1 MRPIHQEKISPGCY
15 TENINTFFLA
25 LSSPKLCSLLCLS
38 PNFRT
43 LSSIYFTTISKFW
56 RSGGVSHSNT
66 MHLIVNLSKIDSPI
80 HQEENSSLS
89 QTWFRKYSLVIKAA
103 VTCWLSHGK
112 AAQWVLDQYMF
123 LVNAIYEQKS
133 DLISHKLLHLCASY
147 QRF

>member
-1 MRPIHQEKISPGCY
+1 MWLVHQKKIFTRLLHRKHWY
-15 TENINTFFLA
+15 FFLA
-25 LSSPKLCSLLCLS
+25 LSSSKLCSLLCYS

-43 LSSIYFTTISKFW
+43 LTSIYFNTISKFW
-56 RSGGVSHSNT
+56 RSGVSHSNT
-66 MHLIVNLSKIDSPI
+66 MHLRVNLSKKDSPI

-89 QTWFRKYSLVIKAA
+89 QTCFRKYSLVIKAA

-112 AAQWVLDQYMF
+112 AAQQVLGQYMF

>member
-1 MRPIHQEKISPGCY
+1 MRLVHQKKNFTRLLCRKHQY
-15 TENINTFFLA
+15 FFLA
-25 LSSPKLCSLLCLS
+25 LSSSKLCSLLCHS

-43 LSSIYFTTISKFW
+43 LSSIYFNTISKFW
-56 RSGGVSHSNT
+56 RSGVSHSNK